1 MEQRIREAQ
10 HETWRLREAAAG
22 RNSGGGGGGPS
33 DKSPFN
39 KDGQYRHWRND
50 DLCDWT
56 LILLLLLNIIIS

>member
-39 KDGQYRHWRND
+39 KDGQYRH
-50 DLCDWT
+50 
-56 LILLLLLNIIIS
+56 